1 MSEDSSGKRKR
12 RQCGQVDEVM
22 TSSQSN
28 NQNANGYVIT
38 DIKQWFGG
46 RGKAQ
51 QILPV
56 VDLRSADEFDARRL
70 SFSVEHR
77 RKGTIVNLPLDALL
91 SGDRSCELPP
101 RNLEF
106 AILVPKVH
114 TGAFSRRDG
123 CVVHQLFFSEFSSST
138 KQTRKPWMVKQV
150 LFDNDELWNA
160 ADELNL
166 LQNKE
171 SASNRLKQ
179 PLKQPR
185 LWNPDPLVT
194 ELMPLLKNWLA
205 HEYDNQ
211 MGLVYD
217 LGSGAGRDVCYLAEE
232 TKEFLSLQK
241 CNRSL
246 HFVGVDNHKGSARRC
261 DPFWESRGVTH
272 LTSTCLLDLNR
283 LKKVQEHF
291 VDATRPD
298 AAIDHGRRPTVLCL
312 YAVRFLNRKLLTY
325 LASATDKSNIERGDD
340 ATTETSSK
348 KCMHAPPPSIELET
362 GTIIAISHF
371 CKPHVGAPWP
381 FEHPK
386 ETSVLDRHE
395 LTTLFSSKNWHVIKD
410 EIVRDGDHG
419 RNLIQFIAKKVS

>member
-1 MSEDSSGKRKR
+1 MSEDSAGKRKR
-12 RQCGQVDEVM
+12 RHDGHVQVGNREI
-22 TSSQSN
+22 SPILASQSN
-28 NQNANGYVIT
+28 EHGYVIA
-38 DIKQWFGG
+38 DLKQWFGG
-46 RGKAQ
+46 RGQAQ
-51 QILPV
+51 QILPL
-56 VDLRSADEFDARRL
+56 VDLRSLHEFDARRL
-70 SFSVEHR
+70 SFRDGHS
-77 RKGTIVNLPLDALL
+77 RKTTIVNLPLDSLL

-106 AILVPKVH
+106 AILVPKTHVR
-114 TGAFSRRDG
+114 TFSARNG
-123 CVVHQLFFSEFSSST
+123 CVVHDLFFSLTSKST

-150 LFDNDELWNA
+150 MFDNDELWNA

-166 LQNKE
+166 LRSKE
-171 SASNRLKQ
+171 SASKI
-179 PLKQPR
+179 LKQPR

-205 HEYDNQ
+205 HEPDNQ
-211 MGLVYD
+211 IGLVYD

-232 TKEFLSLQK
+232 TKEFLSLEK

-261 DPFWESRGVTH
+261 GPLWKSRGAKH
-272 LTSTCLLDLNR
+272 LTGTCLLDLNR

-291 VDATRPD
+291 VGATKSD
-298 AAIDHGRRPTVLCL
+298 TAVDHGRRSTVLCL

-325 LASATDKSNIERGDD
+325 IASATDKNNRETDDD
-340 ATTETSSK
+340 ATTKTSSK
-348 KCMHAPPPSIELET
+348 QSIHAPPSPLELQK

-395 LTTLFSSKNWHVIKD
+395 LTTMFSSKNWHVMRD

-419 RNLIQFIAKKVS
+419 RNLIQFIARKAS